1 MAHSKTAWFHIRRS
15 PYQSFAAILIMTVT
29 FFMVSLLLFFLFG
42 SSKLITYI
50 ENQPRVSVFFN
61 TDAKQSDIDSLKTQ
75 LLQTGKVA
83 SIKFVSQKDAYTLF
97 KAQHKNEALIT
108 DLVTADILPSSFE
121 ISTYKI
127 EDLIPV
133 ATVFKASPIVHQVV
147 FSKDVVDKLRNVTN
161 GLRMVGVALIVVLSL
176 VSVVIMM
183 TIISVKISQK
193 REEIE
198 VMRLLG
204 ATKWYVSMPFIM
216 EAVFYGMSGAF
227 IGWLV
232 SSMTLVYATPFLS
245 SFLQG
250 TTIFPIPF
258 LFFIEVIGF
267 EFIVAMILGII
278 ASGLAV
284 KRYLK

>member
-1 MAHSKTAWFHIRRS
+1 MAHTKTAWHHIRRA

-29 FFMVSLLLFFLFG
+29 FFMVSVLLFFLFG

-61 TDAKQSDIDSLKTQ
+61 TDAKQADIDSLKMQ
-75 LLQTGKVA
+75 LMQTGKVA
-83 SIKFVSQKDAYTLF
+83 SVKFVSQQQAFSIFKD
-97 KAQHKNEALIT
+97 QHKNEALIT

-127 EDLIPV
+127 DDLIPV
-133 ATVFKASPIVHQVV
+133 AAVFKNSPIVHRVV
-147 FSKDVVDKLRNVTN
+147 FSKNVVEKLRSITN
-161 GLRMVGVALIVVLSL
+161 GARSLGFGLIIVLSI
-176 VSVVIMM
+176 VSIVIMM

-204 ATKWYVSMPFIM
+204 ATKLYVSMPFVL
-216 EAVFYGMSGAF
+216 EAIFYGLVGAF
-227 IGWLV
+227 LGWLLA
-232 SSMTLVYATPFLS
+232 SGTLVYTAPFLS
-245 SFLQG
+245 GILQG
-250 TTIFPIPF
+250 TSIFPIPF
-258 LFFIEVIGF
+258 LFFVEVIGF
-267 EFIVAMILGII
+267 EFIIAIILGII
-278 ASGLAV
+278 ASGVAV